1 MKINFYYNRYI
12 KGGIMMFSDTYT
24 EEEIENFGEYFIENH
39 IRERFNITFITF
51 LYLIKNNRWTEK

>member
-1 MKINFYYNRYI
+1 
-12 KGGIMMFSDTYT
+12 MFSDTYT